1 MGEPGQEGR
10 TAVTTVMTVLCLA
23 AIAFNVRFLVAL
35 CKERDGNANNQL
47 FERQADGLNVS
58 CSPGKLDNT
67 DQSEKG

>member
-23 AIAFNVRFLVAL
+23 AIAFNIRFLVAL
-35 CKERDGNANNQL
+35 GKERDGNANNQL
-47 FERQADGLNVS
+47 FERHEEGLNKG